1 MKYLIFISL
10 AFTFHTDLF
19 SQDHYQAKDS
29 KTHQNGFHLSVA
41 FLHTFIPESTVSGKE
56 VLTLPTFSFDIDY
69 YFNSRFGLGLHNDL
83 ELLTFEIIGEEGIE
97 VEREF
102 PLVLTL
108 DLLYQVDDKFVLFAG
123 PGIEFEQAQNFE
135 LFRLGVE
142 YLAKYQDRITFAPM
156 LSYDFRYQAYN
167 TFSLGIAVGLSLH

>member
-1 MKYLIFISL
+1 MKYFIHISL
-10 AFTFHTDLF
+10 ALLSSNLF
-19 SQDHYQAKDS
+19 SQDHNQENYM

-41 FLHTFIPESTVSGKE
+41 FLHTYIPESTVSGKE
-56 VLTLPTFSFDIDY
+56 VLTLPTLGFDIDY

-97 VEREF
+97 IEREF

-108 DLLYQVDDKFVLFAG
+108 DLLYQVDEKFVLFAG
-123 PGIEFEQAQNFE
+123 PGIEIERAQNFE

-142 YLAKYQDRITFAPM
+142 YLAKYRDKYTFAPM

-167 TFSLGIAVGLSLH
+167 TYSLGIALGISLH